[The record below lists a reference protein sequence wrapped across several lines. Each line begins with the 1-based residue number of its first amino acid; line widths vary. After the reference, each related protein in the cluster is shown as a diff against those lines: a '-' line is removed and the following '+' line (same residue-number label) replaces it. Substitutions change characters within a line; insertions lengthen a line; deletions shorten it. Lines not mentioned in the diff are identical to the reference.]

1 MCRLTAGI
9 LFIDGAEAGAWQ
21 QCEFTRFLFFLN
33 PISIQILFLLTQSSM
48 SHVHVVSSDPPLL
61 RQRPGTTPTELGHV
75 EPEASSSYYFTSRV
89 RTSRPFGGT
98 QTSESDSIYHRQQP
112 ALRTN
117 RAAKINDEFWTPI
130 AGQYQTFS
138 TRCIVS
144 WSADLSSVCCCFFP
158 GGGAVGG
165 VNTLKVGVKVNL

>member
-1 MCRLTAGI
+1 
-9 LFIDGAEAGAWQ
+9 
-21 QCEFTRFLFFLN
+21 
-33 PISIQILFLLTQSSM
+33 M
-48 SHVHVVSSDPPLL
+48 SHVHVLSSDPPLL
-61 RQRPGTTPTELGHV
+61 RQRPGATPTELGHV
-75 EPEASSSYYFTSRV
+75 EPEASGSHYFTSRV

-98 QTSESDSIYHRQQP
+98 QTSEPDSIYHRQQP

-144 WSADLSSVCCCFFP
+144 SSADLSSVCCFFS

-165 VNTLKVGVKVNL
+165 RGIGVGRVNALLVIFFRVPNLTAAHCLKVGVKVKE